1 MTDWVWYDNQL
12 HWGGREPAG
21 DLHFKCLVLLLLLL
35 VPPSDGPATTGPTLP
50 RSLPGWQ
57 QSVLD
62 MLALIQ
68 VWHLTQVLE
77 SDISQFESLDILR
90 ELKLELNKVCSLL
103 AVATAAPQFRAISEV
118 VNSQTGGISNLNLCI
133 CICVCIRIFI
143 CIVYNARVVNS
154 RTGCNY
160 ILLTPSTPPE
170 VIPVDV
176 NNQDIGGC
184 LVGPSGE
191 RVCPLVAVGSD
202 GRSQVKGQ
210 QQQQQQKQKQT
221 RVR

>member
-1 MTDWVWYDNQL
+1 M
-12 HWGGREPAG
+12 G
-21 DLHFKCLVLLLLLL
+21 
-35 VPPSDGPATTGPTLP
+35 
-50 RSLPGWQ
+50 LPGRL

-68 VWHLTQVLE
+68 
-77 SDISQFESLDILR
+77 
-90 ELKLELNKVCSLL
+90 VCSLL

-118 VNSQTGGISNLNLCI
+118 VNSQTG
-133 CICVCIRIFI
+133 
-143 CIVYNARVVNS
+143 
-154 RTGCNY
+154 
-160 ILLTPSTPPE
+160 E

-202 GRSQVKGQ
+202 GNAGPVNAAGQ
-210 QQQQQQKQKQT
+210 AYDPAAETYKKQIEAYT
-221 RVR
+221 RW

>member
-35 VPPSDGPATTGPTLP
+35 VPPSDGPASPTWSHPAKITPWLTAERARHVGSHPGLP
-50 RSLPGWQ
+50 
-57 QSVLD
+57 
-62 MLALIQ
+62 
-68 VWHLTQVLE
+68 QVLE

-133 CICVCIRIFI
+133 CICVCVCI
-143 CIVYNARVVNS
+143 CIYIIAWVVNS
-154 RTGCNY
+154 QTGCICHPNRPLAY
-160 ILLTPSTPPE
+160 FLLPSP
-170 VIPVDV
+170 
-176 NNQDIGGC
+176 Q
-184 LVGPSGE
+184 
-191 RVCPLVAVGSD
+191 R
-202 GRSQVKGQ
+202 
-210 QQQQQQKQKQT
+210 
-221 RVR
+221 